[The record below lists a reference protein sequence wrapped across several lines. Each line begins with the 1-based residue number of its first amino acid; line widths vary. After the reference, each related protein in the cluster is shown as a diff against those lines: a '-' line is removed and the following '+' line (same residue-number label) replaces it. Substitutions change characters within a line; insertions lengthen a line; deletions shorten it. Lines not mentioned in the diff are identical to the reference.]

1 MAEGKLY
8 ITITDDRG
16 DGGGT
21 PTPKPDGAKEKKIN
35 DDAIG
40 RYVEHE
46 LYHLV
51 KSQATQFVNFS
62 LVNIVNFTG
71 DYITQRRVNETKQA
85 ISGIMNIGMTTL
97 AGAKYGGYGAVI
109 GFAIGVISQLSGSV
123 YDVSLSIVENNKTN
137 YEIAQLRELAGLN
150 STRDGSRGT
159 EN

>member
-21 PTPKPDGAKEKKIN
+21 PTPKPDGAKEKKSN
-35 DDAIG
+35 DDTIG
-40 RYVEHE
+40 RYIEHE
-46 LYHLV
+46 MFHLV

-62 LVNIVNFTG
+62 LGNIGNFTG

-85 ISGIMNIGMTTL
+85 ISGLMNIGMTTI
-97 AGAKYGGYGAVI
+97 AGAKYGPYGAI
-109 GFAIGVISQLSGSV
+109 AGFAIGVISQMTGSV
-123 YDVSLSIVENNKTN
+123 YDVISSTVENSKTN
-137 YEIAQLRELAGLN
+137 YELAQLRELSGLN
-150 STRDGSRGT
+150 STKDGSRGT